1 MSTKHPAFLTS
12 PSPCQ
17 AVAARG
23 EALATVDDQ
32 AFRLFQADRELSDT
46 RTALGRAREEA
57 AALRVQ
63 LAARRPPSRGGQ
75 RELVLHTNWAS

>member
-1 MSTKHPAFLTS
+1 M
-12 PSPCQ
+12 
-17 AVAARG
+17 
-23 EALATVDDQ
+23 DDQ

-63 LAARRPPSRGGQ
+63 LAARRPPSRGEQPCAMRVGMHNAELSDVLRYALHGVRVVLEPFGQ
-75 RELVLHTNWAS
+75 D